1 MRGKEIE
8 LTALRLPSDAFNYC
22 DELFN
27 RAKESVETASLLPLL
42 KDELRC
48 KIQTK
53 RMSQG
58 LEELKVDF
66 QIKPPMPLT
75 CEERR
80 RQDSRKKNNRYSAKK
95 CRSKKKEFLT
105 GKQQELRQLLEK
117 NRELRESIRS
127 IESEKEYY
135 ISKLVQHPV
144 IKKVLTEFS
153 NSSKNSV
160 TEELVYQEN

>member
-1 MRGKEIE
+1 MEPT
-8 LTALRLPSDAFNYC
+8 LMSLRLPSDAYNFG

-66 QIKPPMPLT
+66 HIKPPMPLT
-75 CEERR
+75 SEETK
-80 RQDSRKKNNRYSAKK
+80 RQNSRKEDNRYSAKK
-95 CRSKKKEFLT
+95 CRSKKKLFQT
-105 GKQQELRQLLEK
+105 AIQQELRQLLEE
-117 NRELRESIRS
+117 NRDLKESLRCIEL
-127 IESEKEYY
+127 EKDRY

-153 NSSKNSV
+153 NSSKTSV
-160 TEELVYQEN
+160 TELVYQEN